1 MDNASGFPWISA
13 LTLVYPVSATIY
25 IATGTP
31 APPVMIAGY
40 GLANLGYLLCA
51 AGIFTGTFLVFG
63 LKKRWQVLVLAGIC
77 FVVGTLLTNMSA

>member
-1 MDNASGFPWISA
+1 MGTSSFPWVSA
-13 LTLVYPVSATIY
+13 LTSVYPLSATIY

-51 AGIFTGTFLVFG
+51 AGIFTGTFLVLG
-63 LKKRWQVLVLAGIC
+63 LKKRWQVFVLAAIC
-77 FVVGTLLTNMSA
+77 FGIGTVLTNMSA